1 MARSNKEEAI
11 KSDVLSLMHTY
22 DPAPPDFGAHEA
34 APHALMKYGHP
45 RRPDP
50 RREPRLAELWRQAYA
65 RPMRYTKAELAIDP
79 IMSRRDPLSH
89 RPAARPRT
97 GSDFRPGGWGGIV
110 VEPSRETINNVFAQW
125 TVPGIFPA
133 SDPSGPITAGF
144 WVGIDG
150 FTNGQVLQ
158 AGVAVTVS
166 SNPLNVQWW
175 AWTEWYTTQYQDPA
189 VQITNFPVSVGDTVT
204 FLVCAVRPDHGYVG
218 VQNLT
223 TQQATSIGIDARPG
237 ITSAGASAEW
247 IVEGISA
254 DLPVFLPDVT
264 FTRCASGT
272 RDFSYDLTTGI
283 VTNIQG
289 STSPLTKAS
298 VSSPTI
304 AVVQWEGWT

>member
-1 MARSNKEEAI
+1 
-11 KSDVLSLMHTY
+11 
-22 DPAPPDFGAHEA
+22 
-34 APHALMKYGHP
+34 
-45 RRPDP
+45 
-50 RREPRLAELWRQAYA
+50 
-65 RPMRYTKAELAIDP
+65 
-79 IMSRRDPLSH
+79 
-89 RPAARPRT
+89 
-97 GSDFRPGGWGGIV
+97 
-110 VEPSRETINNVFAQW
+110 
-125 TVPGIFPA
+125 
-133 SDPSGPITAGF
+133 
-144 WVGIDG
+144 VGIDG

-158 AGVAVTVS
+158 AGVAVTVFS
-166 SNPLNVQWW
+166 PSNVQWW
-175 AWTEWYTTQYQDPA
+175 VWTEWYTTQYQDPA
-189 VQITNFPVSVGDTVT
+189 VQITNFPISNGDTVT
-204 FLVCAVRPDHGYVG
+204 FLVCAPRPDHGYVA

-289 STSPLTKAS
+289 STSPLTKAF

>member
-1 MARSNKEEAI
+1 
-11 KSDVLSLMHTY
+11 
-22 DPAPPDFGAHEA
+22 
-34 APHALMKYGHP
+34 
-45 RRPDP
+45 
-50 RREPRLAELWRQAYA
+50 
-65 RPMRYTKAELAIDP
+65 MRYTKAELAIDP

-89 RPAARPRT
+89 GPAARART

-110 VEPSRETINNVFAQW
+110 VEPSSETINNVFAQW

-166 SNPLNVQWW
+166 SSPLNVQWW
-175 AWTEWYTTQYQDPA
+175 AWTEWYTTHYQDPA
-189 VQITNFPVSVGDTVT
+189 VQITNFPISVGDTVT
-204 FLVCAVRPDHGYVG
+204 FLVCAPRPDHGYVG

-223 TQQATSIGIDARPG
+223 TQQATSVGIDARPG

-272 RDFSYDLTTGI
+272 RDFAYDLTTGI

-289 STSPLTKAS
+289 STSPLTNAF